1 MRSKPTVTEV
11 ARNFADYVN
20 RVAFRGERFVLT
32 RGGRPVAELAPV
44 PMGRHLEE
52 LSALLASLPPLGAEE
67 AAALSADLTRARDSL
82 RSAEVRDPWTS

>member
-20 RVAFRGERFVLT
+20 RVAFRGERFVLS

-44 PMGRHLEE
+44 PMARRLDE
-52 LSALLASLPPLGAEE
+52 LPTLLGSLPPLGTEE
-67 AAALSADLTRARDSL
+67 AAALGADLNRARDSL
-82 RSAEVRDPWTS
+82 RDAEVRDPWTS